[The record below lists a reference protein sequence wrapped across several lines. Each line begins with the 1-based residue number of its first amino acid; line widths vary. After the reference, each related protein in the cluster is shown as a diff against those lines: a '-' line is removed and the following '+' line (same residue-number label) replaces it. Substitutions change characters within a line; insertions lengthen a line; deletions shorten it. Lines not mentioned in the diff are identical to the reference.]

1 LIYNVYMNKVLTSIR
16 ISLTAKKLL
25 VALANKLGIS
35 QSAVIEIAVRDK
47 AKAEGVEVEGE

>member
-1 LIYNVYMNKVLTSIR
+1 MNKVLTSIR